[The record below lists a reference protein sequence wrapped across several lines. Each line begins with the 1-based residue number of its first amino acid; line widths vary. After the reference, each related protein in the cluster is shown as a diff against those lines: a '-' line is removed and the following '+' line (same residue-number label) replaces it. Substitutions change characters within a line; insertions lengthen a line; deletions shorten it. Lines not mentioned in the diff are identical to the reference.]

1 MRTATLYSAEKK
13 TVNIQDR
20 ASIPYIMYDR
30 IVPCYNS
37 DDYLLKE
44 QVKNLHNLPIERWV
58 FDGVEFFTAYD
69 PVLRE
74 IIDIKVQGRA
84 YDMQGENRIKIQ
96 NLEHEIKLLQ
106 SRSIWDMI
114 RDKYL
119 TRKKK

>member
-13 TVNIQDR
+13 TVNVVGGY
-20 ASIPYIMYDR
+20 IPYMSIEQYL
-30 IVPCYNS
+30 PSYNS
-37 DDYLLKE
+37 VDFLIKD
-44 QVKNLHNLPIERWV
+44 QVRKDLHHLPIERWV

-96 NLEHEIKLLQ
+96 NLEHEIELLQ

>member
-1 MRTATLYSAEKK
+1 MRTATLYSAGKK
-13 TVNIQDR
+13 TVNLYDR
-20 ASIPYIMYDR
+20 GYIPYMTIDQL
-30 IVPCYNS
+30 VPCYNS
-37 DDYLLKE
+37 ADYLIKD
-44 QVKNLHNLPIERWV
+44 QVGNLHHLPVERWV
-58 FDGVEFFTAYD
+58 FNGVEFFTAFD

-84 YDMQGENRIKIQ
+84 YDMMGENRITIQ
-96 NLEHEIKLLQ
+96 NLEHEIELLQ

>member
-20 ASIPYIMYDR
+20 ASISYITYDR

-44 QVKNLHNLPIERWV
+44 QVQNLQHLPIERWV

-84 YDMQGENRIKIQ
+84 SDMQRENRIKIQ
-96 NLEHEIKLLQ
+96 NLEHEIELLQ

-114 RDKYL
+114 RDKYI